1 MIVLIITSGAGGL
14 RYLVGHTGEEGGWR
28 GMGGG
33 GGGALPEMNPFLA
46 RGELSGWFG
55 DSGCQ
60 V

>member
-1 MIVLIITSGAGGL
+1 MV
-14 RYLVGHTGEEGGWR
+14 EGGWV
-28 GMGGG
+28 GGG
-33 GGGALPEMNPFLA
+33 GTLPEMDPFLA

>member
-1 MIVLIITSGAGGL
+1 
-14 RYLVGHTGEEGGWR
+14 
-28 GMGGG
+28 MGGGVG
-33 GGGALPEMNPFLA
+33 GGGALTEMDPFLA